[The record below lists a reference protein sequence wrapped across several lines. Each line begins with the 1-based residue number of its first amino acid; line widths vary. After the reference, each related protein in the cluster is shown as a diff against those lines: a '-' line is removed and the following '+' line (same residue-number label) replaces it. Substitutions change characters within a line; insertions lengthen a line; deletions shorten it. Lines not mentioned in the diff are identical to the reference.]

1 MCSSYYSLIST
12 LPLFISSILHANHSM
27 VGLVLA
33 SYAIAAILV
42 RPFCGFGLDYF
53 GRKKIFIVS
62 LLVYGLI
69 FNVYILVASIWFMF
83 AVRFAHGLTWGL
95 TSTSNSTLAGD
106 IIPAEKRGEGYGYF
120 GVTTTAGM
128 ALGPLIGSFVLHH
141 GGYNALFFA
150 GFGISMVSMIL
161 AAMMHYPEFHPL
173 PNQHFQWNRL
183 IEKKALIPSLNLMI
197 TSLSYGGLL
206 SFVALFGE
214 EIGIRNPSGFFLIY
228 ALGIIT
234 SRFSSGKAVDRHGP
248 RQIIVLCLSLL
259 IIGFPILAL
268 VKNAWGFYFSA
279 IILGFGNG
287 VVWPTYQAMVNN
299 IVDPSRRGAAN
310 STVFMASDLG
320 MGLGMFIAG
329 VISQVYSISTA
340 FLVCS
345 GLCAIGLA
353 MFLKIT
359 LRYYLVHRAMIPVDG
374 Q

>member
-12 LPLFISSILHANHSM
+12 LPLFISSVLHANHSI

-53 GRKKIFIVS
+53 GRKKIFIFS

-95 TSTSNSTLAGD
+95 TSTANSTLAGD

-128 ALGPLIGSFVLHH
+128 ALGPLIGSFILHH

-161 AAMMHYPEFHPL
+161 AAMMRYPEFHPL
-173 PNQHFQWNRL
+173 PNQQFQWNRL
-183 IEKKALIPSLNLMI
+183 MEKRALIPSLNLMI

-214 EIGIRNPSGFFLIY
+214 EIGIKNPSGFFLIY
-228 ALGIIT
+228 SLGIIT

-248 RQIIVLCLSLL
+248 RKIIVLCLSLL

-320 MGLGMFIAG
+320 MGLGMFITG
-329 VISQVYSISTA
+329 VISQVCSISTA

-345 GLCAIGLA
+345 GFCAIGLA

-359 LRYYLVHRAMIPVDG
+359 LHFYLIHRAMIPVEG
-374 Q
+374 K